1 MPQVKYGYSDDLT
14 LYRWREI
21 PMADLQ
27 GKRVAMVLARNFED
41 VEATDPKQYL
51 EARGATVT
59 VIGMDKNPIEGK
71 KGAVLDPDTT
81 FEQTSVEEYDALVI
95 PGGGSPEQLRINDAA
110 VAFTRDFVNSGKP
123 VASICHGPQLL
134 ISAEV
139 VRGKTLTSVAT
150 IRDDVRNAG
159 GNYVDEAIVT
169 DGNLITSRVPKD
181 LPQFNE
187 AVAERLAKV
196 PASR

>member
-1 MPQVKYGYSDDLT
+1 
-14 LYRWREI
+14 
-21 PMADLQ
+21 MADLQ

-51 EARGATVT
+51 EARGASVT
-59 VIGMDKNPIEGK
+59 VIGLDSNPIEGK
-71 KGAVLDPDTT
+71 KGAVLNPDTT
-81 FEQTSVEEYDALVI
+81 FEQTSVADYDALVI

-110 VAFTRDFVNSGKP
+110 VAFTRDFVASGKP

-134 ISAEV
+134 ISAEAI
-139 VRGKTLTSVAT
+139 RGKTVTSVAT

-159 GNYVDEAIVT
+159 ANYVDEAIVT

-187 AVAERLAKV
+187 AVAESLAKV
-196 PASR
+196 PASA

>member
-1 MPQVKYGYSDDLT
+1 
-14 LYRWREI
+14 
-21 PMADLQ
+21 MADLQ

-41 VEATDPKQYL
+41 VEAIDPKAFL
-51 EARGATVT
+51 EGRGATVT
-59 VIGMDKNPIEGK
+59 IVGLDDKPIEGK
-71 KGAVLDPDTT
+71 KGAVLNPDTT
-81 FEQTSVEEYDALVI
+81 FARTSVGEYDALVI

-110 VAFTRDFVNSGKP
+110 VAFTREFVESGKP

-139 VRGKTLTSVAT
+139 LRGKTVTSVAT
-150 IRDDVRNAG
+150 IRDDVKNAG
-159 GNYVDEAIVT
+159 ARYVDEPLSI

-187 AVAERLAKV
+187 AVAESLAKV
-196 PASR
+196 PATA

>member
-1 MPQVKYGYSDDLT
+1 
-14 LYRWREI
+14 
-21 PMADLQ
+21 MADLQ

-41 VEATDPKQYL
+41 IEATDPKQYL

-81 FEQTSVEEYDALVI
+81 FEQTSVGEFDALVI

-187 AVAERLAKV
+187 AVAESLAKV

>member
-1 MPQVKYGYSDDLT
+1 L
-14 LYRWREI
+14 
-21 PMADLQ
+21 ADLQ

-51 EARGATVT
+51 EERGATVT
-59 VIGMDKNPIEGK
+59 VIGLDANPIEGK
-71 KGAVLDPDTT
+71 KGAVLTPDTT
-81 FEQTSVEEYDALVI
+81 FGQTAVSEYDALVI

-110 VAFTRDFVNSGKP
+110 VAFTRDFVASGKP

-139 VRGKTLTSVAT
+139 VRGRTITSVAT
-150 IRDDVRNAG
+150 IRDDLKNAG
-159 GNYVDEAIVT
+159 ANYVDEAIVT

-187 AVAERLAKV
+187 AVAESLTKV
-196 PASR
+196 PASV